1 MSQRRLAIDNRR
13 FIADVAAAARAHG
26 MTLSGMCLQIGVNY
40 ATASRMKTHGTGAD
54 AASLLAMATW
64 AGLDPR
70 EYLIDRE
77 AEELTL

>member
-1 MSQRRLAIDNRR
+1 MTRRIAIDNSR
-13 FIADVAAAARAHG
+13 FIADVAAIAADRG
-26 MTLSGMCLQIGVNY
+26 MTLSGMCLQIGVQY
-40 ATASRMKTHGTGAD
+40 ATVSRMKRHGEGAD

-77 AEELTL
+77 LEELTL

>member
-1 MSQRRLAIDNRR
+1 MTQRRLAIDNRR
-13 FIADVAAAARAHG
+13 FIADVTAIAAARGIA
-26 MTLSGMCLQIGVNY
+26 MYAVCDQIGVQD
-40 ATASRMKTHGTGAD
+40 ATVCRMRKHGTGAD

-77 AEELTL
+77 LEELTL